1 MLLTQR
7 RADRVVLHNVSW
19 QQFENLLADLGESRA
34 ARVTYDDGTLEIITP
49 LPEHEYYKETL
60 SIAIKDI
67 AETLEQDY
75 ESLGSTTW
83 KRELKRAGVE
93 PDNCFYFQNEP
104 KIRGKLEFDLNQDPP
119 PDLALEIDF
128 ISCPVKYLHFGG
140 NKAEGRGQ
148 RAEGKEEACKVEGYD
163 NCLSGN
169 DVTSKSLSRFPIYAR
184 LGVPEIWCYDSGEV
198 TIYQLQNEEYIEVE
212 TSLVFPT
219 LPVKEL
225 PALIE
230 QYRLQGKL
238 AISKAVREWAKSR

>member
-34 ARVTYDDGTLEIITP
+34 ARVAYDDGTLEIMTP

-60 SIAIKDI
+60 GDAIKDI

-119 PDLALEIDF
+119 PDLALEI
-128 ISCPVKYLHFGG
+128 
-140 NKAEGRGQ
+140 
-148 RAEGKEEACKVEGYD
+148 
-163 NCLSGN
+163 

-238 AISKAVREWAKSR
+238 AIRKAVREWAKSR